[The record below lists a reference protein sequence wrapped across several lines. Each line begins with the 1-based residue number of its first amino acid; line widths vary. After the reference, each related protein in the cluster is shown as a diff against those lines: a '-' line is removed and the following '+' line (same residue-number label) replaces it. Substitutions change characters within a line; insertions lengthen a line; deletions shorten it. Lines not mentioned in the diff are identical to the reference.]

1 MIRAFKGKAPRIH
14 PSAFVSLDAY
24 VIGDVEIGENAS
36 IWPGVVIRAYPGKM
50 TIGRNVNVQDGSIL
64 HSSDPMVIEDN
75 VSIGHAVVVHA
86 SRVGAGSLLGNNS
99 SILEGS
105 SVGGQCLIA
114 ANAVAPANTEAPDRS
129 FLVGVPGRVKG
140 PVSEAQLAMM
150 RYTNESV
157 AEEGRLYKAEGLG
170 HELD

>member
-1 MIRAFKGKAPRIH
+1 M
-14 PSAFVSLDAY
+14 
-24 VIGDVEIGENAS
+24 
-36 IWPGVVIRAYPGKM
+36 
-50 TIGRNVNVQDGSIL
+50 
-64 HSSDPMVIEDN
+64 
-75 VSIGHAVVVHA
+75 SIGTRGCGAHLPRGSGLAAGDTTRPSWRGRA
-86 SRVGAGSLLGNNS
+86 SA
-99 SILEGS
+99 
-105 SVGGQCLIA
+105 GQCLIA
-114 ANAVAPANTEAPDRS
+114 ANAVVPANTEAPDRS